1 MRWVFAVTAG
11 ALLVPRMAHAQSE
24 PWLSV
29 TREES
34 AESCPDTE
42 ALLAHVERVR
52 GHAATG
58 ESSAYHVSFSYRGGA
73 FRASIKSGASGAAR
87 VLHDRG
93 ATCASLE
100 EATAVTLALLLDSDA
115 REPEP
120 KPEPAPEPAKPP
132 KTEPP
137 RFEEPASSTAVSLS
151 LSVGGGGLVGVVQ
164 PVTPVAL
171 AELGI
176 GIDRFRTNLG
186 VLWMPSQAFNFGPGS
201 IDESLIAGM
210 ARTCLSAWRGESV
223 RFDLC
228 SGIYAGLLRVQ
239 AHNYTRNDATQKSWL
254 AVPLG
259 FAFAS
264 ASAPVGAELG
274 VSALLPLRRNDVSID
289 GVGVAYESWP
299 VGMLLSVRAVGS
311 WLL

>member
-1 MRWVFAVTAG
+1 M
-11 ALLVPRMAHAQSE
+11 
-24 PWLSV
+24 LSV
-29 TREES
+29 TREEG
-34 AESCPDTE
+34 AETCPDTDT
-42 ALLAHVERVR
+42 LLAHVERVR

-58 ESSAYHVSFSYRGGA
+58 ESSDYHVSFGYRGGV
-73 FRASIKSGASGAAR
+73 FRASIKSGGSGAAR

-93 ATCASLE
+93 ATCESLE

-120 KPEPAPEPAKPP
+120 KPQPTPEPPPPRAPEPARYE
-132 KTEPP
+132 EPP
-137 RFEEPASSTAVSLS
+137 SPTAVSLS
-151 LSVGGGGLVGVVQ
+151 LSLGAGGLVGVAQ
-164 PVTPVAL
+164 PVAPAGL

-201 IDESLIAGM
+201 LDESLIAGV
-210 ARTCLSAWRGESV
+210 ARTCLSAWRGDSV

-239 AHNYTRNDATQKSWL
+239 AHNYTRNDSTEKSWL

-259 FAFAS
+259 FAVAS

-274 VSALLPLRRNDVSID
+274 VSALLPLRRNDFSID
-289 GVGVAYESWP
+289 NVGVAYDSWP
-299 VGMLLSVRAVGS
+299 VGVLLSVRAVGS